1 MIINY
6 GVFKRVG
13 QSKISGVSVR
23 GVGVV
28 KMLDILDG
36 AREGTRT
43 PTGIPLDPKSS
54 ASASSATLAF
64 LAHCQGFR
72 GLCQGVKA
80 ESKIF
85 SDSFM

>member
-6 GVFKRVG
+6 EVSKRVG
-13 QSKISGVSVR
+13 QLKIGGVSVR
-23 GVGVV
+23 SVGVI

-54 ASASSATLAF
+54 ASANSATLA
-64 LAHCQGFR
+64 LVI
-72 GLCQGVKA
+72 L
-80 ESKIF
+80 
-85 SDSFM
+85 